1 MASSKVPRLLV
12 IIFLTLLFIAAELT
26 VGFRTRS
33 IAVIADAFHYV
44 GDLICYIVAV
54 VAELVGCPSPLLTE
68 V

>member
-1 MASSKVPRLLV
+1 MAKSQVSRLIV
-12 IIFLTLLFIAAELT
+12 IIVLTVLFIAAELT

-54 VAELVGCPSPLLTE
+54 FAEMVAFNPPSLKL
-68 V
+68 